1 MRTLGFLFESLV
13 ERDLR
18 TYAEAFDA
26 SLFHYQDYGNREI
39 DAVVELSDGRW
50 AAVEVKL
57 GVNQEEAAAESL
69 RRTAAA
75 LAAGGCAPSALIVV
89 VGIASAAYRRKD
101 GVYVV
106 PITALK
112 D

>member
-1 MRTLGFLFESLV
+1 M
-13 ERDLR
+13 R

-57 GVNQEEAAAESL
+57 GVNQEEVAAESL
-69 RRTAAA
+69 RRTAVA
-75 LAAGGCAPSALIVV
+75 LSAGGCAPSALIVV

>member
-1 MRTLGFLFESLV
+1 M
-13 ERDLR
+13 
-18 TYAEAFDA
+18 
-26 SLFHYQDYGNREI
+26 
-39 DAVVELSDGRW
+39 VELSDGRW

-69 RRTAAA
+69 KRTAAA
-75 LAAGGCAPSALIVV
+75 LAAGGCAPSAMVV